1 MDEENKTLRE
11 FHRRSKTRLKCSV
24 WPVSRFCS
32 RTGSVKRLTREQ
44 VEARKEKAATFTESV
59 LGDSDRADAIRDESL
74 ESYAERRRFEITNP
88 TRRRNMPRGSRDPQ
102 REQIRDL
109 KEQIR
114 DLEEEN
120 ESLQDQLDT
129 IAEIVAP
136 DESEN
141 DEDPE

>member
-1 MDEENKTLRE
+1 M
-11 FHRRSKTRLKCSV
+11 RRTK
-24 WPVSRFCS
+24 VS
-32 RTGSVKRLTREQ
+32 
-44 VEARKEKAATFTESV
+44 AKAARFTESV
-59 LGDSDRADAIRDESL
+59 LGDSDRADEIRDESL
-74 ESYAERRRFEITNP
+74 DSYADRRRFEITNP
-88 TRRRNMPRGSRDPQ
+88 NRRCNMPRANRDPHRQ
-102 REQIRDL
+102 QITDL

-136 DESEN
+136 DETEE

>member
-1 MDEENKTLRE
+1 MKL
-11 FHRRSKTRLKCSV
+11 
-24 WPVSRFCS
+24 
-32 RTGSVKRLTREQ
+32 LTREQ
-44 VEARKEKAATFTESV
+44 VEGRKEKAVRFTESV

-74 ESYAERRRFEITNP
+74 EDYAERRRFEITNP
-88 TRRRNMPRGSRDPQ
+88 TRRRNVPRGSRDPH
-102 REQIRDL
+102 REQIKDL

-120 ESLQDQLDT
+120 ESLQDQLDS

-136 DESEN
+136 DESED